1 MALAAAVSTCFLLL
15 SEWEEE
21 PTVTTV
27 EEAAKPISQL
37 EYPAVVVCPSGLVD
51 LDAKMAR
58 FGDITYASRGD
69 ESIRYKFCTT
79 QIFVSLFFP
88 FIFSLSRRLQE
99 KIPDW
104 PDNLSLEDFVVHM
117 HAENFVTL
125 ATDAAVGR
133 RNAGKD
139 HVLHELLEKSEKDG
153 ERRDR
158 NYNIWRRKKRL
169 IDQSNVRLQKT
180 ETRKWRLCSLFF
192 FFSSRTLRRTTTCC
206 WTSCTPASEAATR
219 WSSGALGTGRRS
231 TASCCSTSSL
241 HLKEKCAVKKTGD
254 FFFF

>member
-153 ERRDR
+153 GRRDR

-180 ETRKWRLCSLFF
+180 ETRKWRLCPLFF
-192 FFSSRTLRRTTTCC
+192 LFQFTYAEENYDL
-206 WTSCTPASEAATR
+206 
-219 WSSGALGTGRRS
+219 LLDILY
-231 TASCCSTSSL
+231 SSL
-241 HLKEKCAVKKTGD
+241 RGCDEVVKRCAWNGEEVDCALLFNK
-254 FFFF
+254 